1 MTILMNKKLS
11 ILGSTGSIGKQALEV
26 AKKCGFEVTAL
37 TASSSSAELEKQIRE
52 FKPNIAALVD
62 EKAAQDLA
70 VRVSDTNTKVV
81 GGIQGICECAV
92 EKNADIVLNAIVG
105 MAGLLPTLDAIDAGK
120 DIALANKETLVAG
133 GKLVMDKA
141 RQKGVNI
148 YPVDSE
154 HSAIFQCL
162 QGNTS
167 NESLKRII
175 LTASGGPFFGK
186 TRAELA
192 DVTVEQALRHPNWEM
207 GAKITI
213 DSATMMNKGLEI
225 IEAVWLFS
233 VPQDKIDVLV
243 HRESIIHSM
252 IEYEDNSVIAQLG
265 LTDMRIPIQYAL
277 TYPKRYESPV
287 CQLDLAQLATLTF
300 AKPDYDTFDCLAIC
314 KEAIKRGGLY
324 PAAVNSANEQAN
336 TMFRQ
341 GRIRFL
347 QIGELV
353 GEAMERV
360 ENITDYTLSDVL
372 AADRKARDFVMSKV
386 GDTLSF
392 IG

>member
-1 MTILMNKKLS
+1 MNKKLS

-26 AKKCGFEVTAL
+26 AKKRGFEVTAL
-37 TASSSSAELEKQIRE
+37 TASTSSVELEKQIRE
-52 FKPNIAALVD
+52 FKPKIAALVD
-62 EKAAQDLA
+62 ESQAKDLA

-81 GGIQGICECAV
+81 GGIQGICECATQ
-92 EKNADIVLNAIVG
+92 ENADIVLNAIVG

-133 GKLVMDKA
+133 GKLVMNKA
-141 RQKGVNI
+141 REKGVRI

-167 NESLKRII
+167 NEKLKRII

-192 DVTVEQALRHPNWEM
+192 SVTVEQALRHPNWEM

-233 VPQDKIDVLV
+233 VPEDKIDVLV

-265 LTDMRIPIQYAL
+265 LPDMRIPIQYAL

-287 CQLDLAQLATLTF
+287 QQLDLSQLATLTF
-300 AKPDYDTFDCLAIC
+300 AKPDYETFDCLSIC
-314 KEAIKRGGLY
+314 KESIKRGGLY
-324 PAAVNSANEQAN
+324 PATANSANEQAN
-336 TMFRQ
+336 AMFRQ
-341 GRIRFL
+341 GRIKFL

-353 GEAMERV
+353 GEAMERT
-360 ENITDYTLSDVL
+360 ENVSNYTLSDVL
-372 AADRKARDFVMSKV
+372 MADRKARDFVMGKVGV